1 MVKSLCQ
8 INASVS
14 IGRAKCFLQGRWRNP
29 VVAGAMFLFHT
40 PSELREWDWVGSP
53 YLGHP
58 CFLWPAPCLPWRP
71 TFFSCSL
78 PPSTEQFGFT
88 GAAAAPGCSH
98 CAEKTWSTFSWDVGR
113 ARAETAP
120 LLGYG
125 CLLLSQQERKEQVGV
140 RKQFFSHCC
149 MSNRPPIVLFTLLA
163 NSKILVPGG
172 FARWQIF

>member
-1 MVKSLCQ
+1 MPVSALAEQ
-8 INASVS
+8 NASS
-14 IGRAKCFLQGRWRNP
+14 RDGGGTRSLLGLW
-29 VVAGAMFLFHT
+29 
-40 PSELREWDWVGSP
+40 EWDWVGSP
-53 YLGHP
+53 YLWHP
-58 CFLWPAPCLPWRP
+58 CFLWPAPCLGDQHSAAAP
-71 TFFSCSL
+71 FHLAQSSL
-78 PPSTEQFGFT
+78 GSPEL
-88 GAAAAPGCSH
+88 AAAPGCSH

-113 ARAETAP
+113 ARAEAAP